1 MLAPFESWQHT
12 LPPGVTLYEY
22 YGFRKLLYKR
32 SNGILNPLDQKEVIL
47 RTPMA
52 SRKVGIKNSL
62 FIDAALK
69 QIFKYNSTVTVE

>member
-22 YGFRKLLYKR
+22 YGFRKLFYKR
-32 SNGILNPLDQKEVIL
+32 SNGILNPLDQKEVVL

-52 SRKVGIKNSL
+52 SRKVGIKKKPFHRRS
-62 FIDAALK
+62 
-69 QIFKYNSTVTVE
+69 FKTNF